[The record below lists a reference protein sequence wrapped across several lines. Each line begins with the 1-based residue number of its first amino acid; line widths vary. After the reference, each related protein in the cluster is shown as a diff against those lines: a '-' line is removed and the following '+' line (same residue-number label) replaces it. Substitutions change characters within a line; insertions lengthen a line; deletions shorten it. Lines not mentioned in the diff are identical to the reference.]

1 MKGEKALNITQHE
14 AEVIRSALTS
24 LMNDSN
30 KENYAAVLE
39 KLALTPS
46 VNQLGDLEGFMNAG
60 VEKENH
66 GSSQLT

>member
-30 KENYAAVLE
+30 RESYIAVLE
-39 KLALTPS
+39 KIALPS
-46 VNQLGDLEGFMNAG
+46 PVTQFCDVEGFMNAG
-60 VEKENH
+60 VEIID
-66 GSSQLT
+66 SF